1 MVKEDKRADFIS
13 HLIELRARLLRA
25 IAYAM
30 LGTVVVWFFFKP
42 IYSFLIRP
50 ISEPLRKVGGELAVR
65 GILEGF
71 MIKCEIAL
79 IGGIIIAAPFIY
91 WELWAFI
98 APGLTHNERRAVRP
112 LIPVS
117 GILFFMGVALGYLI
131 TGPSVRWLLVYVPP
145 DSRALLTLNDT
156 LLLILKFYLAFGIS
170 FQLPIAIVLLA
181 KLGIVNSRM
190 LGRRWREATVGIFVV
205 AAVITPTWDPITMT
219 VCALPMVGLYLGTIG
234 VVKLMERGRRKR
246 EAAQE
251 QPSV

>member
-1 MVKEDKRADFIS
+1 MREDQRADFIS
-13 HLIELRARLLRA
+13 HLTELRTRLLRT
-25 IAYAM
+25 IGYAM
-30 LGTVVVWFFFKP
+30 LGAAVVWFFFKP
-42 IYSFLIRP
+42 IYTFLIRP
-50 ISEPLRKVGGELAVR
+50 ISEPLSKVGGELAVR

-79 IGGIIIAAPFIY
+79 IGGMIIAAPFIY
-91 WELWAFI
+91 WEVWAFI
-98 APGLTHNERRAVRP
+98 APGLTQSERRAVRP

-131 TGPSVRWLLVYVPP
+131 TGPSVRWLLAYVPP

-170 FQLPIAIVLLA
+170 FQLPIVIVLLA

-190 LGRRWREATVGIFVV
+190 LGRRWREAAVGIFVV
-205 AAVITPTWDPITMT
+205 AAIITPTWDPITMT

-234 VVKLMERGRRKR
+234 VVKIMERGHRKR
-246 EAAQE
+246 EEAEEA
-251 QPSV
+251 PGG

>member
-1 MVKEDKRADFIS
+1 
-13 HLIELRARLLRA
+13 
-25 IAYAM
+25 
-30 LGTVVVWFFFKP
+30 
-42 IYSFLIRP
+42 
-50 ISEPLRKVGGELAVR
+50 
-65 GILEGF
+65 
-71 MIKCEIAL
+71 
-79 IGGIIIAAPFIY
+79 
-91 WELWAFI
+91 
-98 APGLTHNERRAVRP
+98 
-112 LIPVS
+112 
-117 GILFFMGVALGYLI
+117 
-131 TGPSVRWLLVYVPP
+131 VRWLLVYVPP